1 VLLAQHFP
9 GWTLTYIDS
18 LSQQDITEIFA
29 VIRAQ
34 KEAAED

>member
-1 VLLAQHFP
+1 LLCQHFP
-9 GWTLTYIDS
+9 GWTLQDVDK

-29 VIRAQ
+29 VLRAQ